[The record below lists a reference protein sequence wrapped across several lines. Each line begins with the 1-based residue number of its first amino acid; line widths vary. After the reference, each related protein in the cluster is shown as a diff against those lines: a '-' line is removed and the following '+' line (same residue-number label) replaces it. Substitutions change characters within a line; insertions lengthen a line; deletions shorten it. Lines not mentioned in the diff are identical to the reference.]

1 MYEVI
6 FLIVGLLLGFL
17 IFKYS
22 RDWNHHHHEEDR
34 AIKQIEPVP
43 SHPVTFDVEV
53 VETSA
58 PAAAPAESSESSASS
73 EPPAPEVVTAVET
86 PAESAPAETAETAE
100 SKESEPK
107 RLQKSVSAQCYKKR
121 SSSPIR
127 SMSPQELQW
136 EDGEVEVSTE
146 GVSFGDIQNSLLEGT
161 KAIRRMNIVEQE
173 APVRMAMGKTI
184 EEFQDE
190 HMVAIPESIA
200 SAWMSSSS
208 SPIRASMSKSVSRA
222 ELEAGERLVLTSA
235 ESSTLLRDAM
245 SYVPKDKDNAAI
257 VLQEMLVA
265 RRNAKTYGMSLPSLE
280 GQQRLSVEAWR
291 EDEDLGIVSHEI
303 LSL

>member
-22 RDWNHHHHEEDR
+22 HHWDEHHHEDR
-34 AIKQIEPVP
+34 AVKQIEPVP
-43 SHPVTFDVEV
+43 SRAVTFDVEV

-58 PAAAPAESSESSASS
+58 PSLPEVPEVPSPAAPAAPSPISAQSVELAS
-73 EPPAPEVVTAVET
+73 EPAEPAPQ
-86 PAESAPAETAETAE
+86 
-100 SKESEPK
+100 
-107 RLQKSVSAQCYKKR
+107 RLQKSVSAQSYKKR

-127 SMSPQELQW
+127 STSPQELQW

-161 KAIRRMNIVEQE
+161 KAIRRMNVVEQE

-208 SPIRASMSKSVSRA
+208 APIRASLSKSVSRS
-222 ELEAGERLVLTSA
+222 ELEAGDRLVMTSA
-235 ESSTLLRDAM
+235 ESSMMLRDAM
-245 SYVPKDKDNAAI
+245 SYVPNDKDNAAI

-265 RRNAKTYGMSLPSLE
+265 RRNAKTYGMTLPSLE
-280 GQQRLSVEAWR
+280 GQQKRSVEAWAQ
-291 EDEDLGIVSHEI
+291 DEDLGVLSHEI

>member
-22 RDWNHHHHEEDR
+22 RDWDHHHEEDR
-34 AIKQIEPVP
+34 AVKQIEPVL
-43 SHPVTFDVEV
+43 SRPVTFDVEV

-58 PAAAPAESSESSASS
+58 PAAPAAAP
-73 EPPAPEVVTAVET
+73 EPAAPAPEPEVTPVET
-86 PAESAPAETAETAE
+86 VVPAETA
-100 SKESEPK
+100 PQ
-107 RLQKSVSAQCYKKR
+107 RLQKSVSAQSYKKR

-127 SMSPQELQW
+127 STSPQELQW
-136 EDGEVEVSTE
+136 EDAEVEVSHE

-173 APVRMAMGKTI
+173 SPVRMAMGKSI

-208 SPIRASMSKSVSRA
+208 APIRASMSKSTSRA
-222 ELEAGERLVLTSA
+222 ELEDGERLVLTSA

-280 GQQRLSVEAWR
+280 GQQRKSVEAWAN
-291 EDEDLGIVSHEI
+291 DADLGMLSHEI
-303 LSL
+303 ISL